1 MEKEYS
7 KYLINKLFSDYENN
21 YEYEIMSYEQFIVK
35 KNNYKPTKGEKKDE
49 RISTSGISCK
59 YESQ

>member
-21 YEYEIMSYEQFIVK
+21 YEYEIMSYEEFVAK
-35 KNNYKPTKGEKKDE
+35 KNNYIHSEGEKEDE
-49 RISTSGISCK
+49 WIGTGSFGC
-59 YESQ
+59 